1 MSHLK
6 DLTGQKFNRWTVIE
20 RAENDK
26 RGQAQWKCICD
37 CGTVSIVGGKD
48 LRLNKSKSCGCLQK
62 ETMAQIARKHGKCKT
77 RLYRIWNVMRQRC
90 KNPNVP
96 EYKRYGARGVTVCCE
111 WDNSFLAFCEW
122 AINNGYKD
130 NLSID
135 RINVNGNYE
144 PSNCRWATPTE
155 QARNKRDIKLLEY
168 NGEKKMLIEWAETLN
183 FNYLRVKN
191 RIQSGKWTI
200 EEAFTTPKMKS
211 KFHRMHYKK
220 ALEAINI

>member
-26 RGQAQWKCICD
+26 RGQAQWKCVCD
-37 CGTVSIVGGKD
+37 CGNVSIVGGKD

-62 ETMAQIARKHGKCKT
+62 ETASQVAKTHGKSKT

-90 KNPNVP
+90 KNPKVP
-96 EYKRYGARGVTVCCE
+96 EYKRYGGRGISVCCQWE
-111 WDNSFLAFCEW
+111 NSFLDFYDW
-122 AINNGYKD
+122 AIHHGYSD
-130 NLSID
+130 SLSID

-144 PSNCRWATPTE
+144 PSNCRWATAIE
-155 QARNKRDIKLLEY
+155 QARNKRNMRLIEY
-168 NGEKKMLIEWAETLN
+168 NGEKKTLIEWTETLKL
-183 FNYLRVKN
+183 NYLRVKSRLQKGN
-191 RIQSGKWTI
+191 WSI

-211 KFHRMHYKK
+211 KSQHVHYKK